1 MSTGSPDNA
10 QSETW
15 CFLVTQVRAALASK
29 VSRERVGTEL
39 EGMLHGE
46 DPNTCNHRH
55 NTAASSRHL
64 FMRVRAEAKDICTVD
79 RHHPMLAVL
88 QRPTEEMMHVH
99 AGPDLVRA
107 VRDIQRLRSAASERH
122 CPSSCMLK
130 LL

>member
-1 MSTGSPDNA
+1 MSTGSPGNT
-10 QSETW
+10 QGETW
-15 CFLVTQVRAALASK
+15 CVLVTQVRAALASK

-46 DPNTCNHRH
+46 DPNTCNYRH
-55 NTAASSRHL
+55 STATSSRRL
-64 FMRVRAEAKDICTVD
+64 FMCVRAEAKHICTVD

-88 QRPTEEMMHVH
+88 QRPTKEMMHVH

-107 VRDIQRLRSAASERH
+107 VWDIQRLRSAASERH
-122 CPSSCMLK
+122 CPSSCMPR